1 MATLDV
7 SNAFPVDDIIDVG
20 LANLVG
26 EAHSTAFDKGW
37 WDAQTL
43 PSQSETDYDLVLKT
57 VPEKLALIHS
67 EVSEALEAYREGEN
81 HTYLDARGKPEGLPA
96 ELADVVIRVA
106 DLCGALGIDLGEAVM
121 RKMAYNKTR
130 SHRHGGKIC

>member
-1 MATLDV
+1 M
-7 SNAFPVDDIIDVG
+7 FPTETIRALTEEEVISGG
-20 LANLVG
+20 LENLVG

-43 PSQSETDYDLVLKT
+43 PSQSEVDYDLALKT

-81 HTYLDARGKPEGLPA
+81 HLYLDANGKPEGLPA
-96 ELADVVIRVA
+96 ELADAVIRIS
-106 DLCGALGIDLGEAVM
+106 DLCGALGIDLGDAVVK
-121 RKMAYNKTR
+121 KMQYNETR